1 MTESSAAKKSQR
13 EEKMPP
19 SVLILC
25 AENEN
30 RNKIVTTVRKCGLDP
45 LLRSNYREA
54 RDLLRLHN
62 FAAVF
67 CGDTLED
74 ATYPQI
80 IEAAKPV
87 PVIVLSR
94 FAEWDSCLAAL
105 AAGAFDYIPC
115 PPDHR
120 EVERILSSAIS
131 EQLQIKNLSA
141 AAT

>member
-1 MTESSAAKKSQR
+1 MTESSAAKEK
-13 EEKMPP
+13 EKMPG

-25 AENEN
+25 PEDEN
-30 RNKIVTTVRKCGLDP
+30 RNKIITTVRKCGLAP
-45 LLRSNYREA
+45 LLRSNYLEA

-87 PVIVLSR
+87 LWR
-94 FAEWDSCLAAL
+94 
-105 AAGAFDYIPC
+105 
-115 PPDHR
+115 DHDVR
-120 EVERILSSAIS
+120 WPWHLSS
-131 EQLQIKNLSA
+131 
-141 AAT
+141 